1 MFNNLKDNLM
11 SATNVVSL
19 NFKNKKAMN
28 EFLTMYNDKSPKLFP
43 EAKILM
49 IVKITATNC
58 LGISVY
64 PDAETRDKSRRL
76 AETHILGKLSQLF
89 EEDFRLTGEVV
100 VQHIL

>member
-1 MFNNLKDNLM
+1 M

-19 NFKNKKAMN
+19 NFKDKKAMN
-28 EFLTMYNDKSPKLFP
+28 EFLMMYNNESPKLFP

-49 IVKITATNC
+49 MVKITETNC

-64 PDAETRDKSRRL
+64 PDVESRDKSRKL
-76 AETHILGKLSQLF
+76 AETQILGKLSDIF

-100 VQHIL
+100 VQHIR

>member
-1 MFNNLKDNLM
+1 M

-19 NFKNKKAMN
+19 NFKNKEAMS
-28 EFLTMYNDKSPKLFP
+28 EFLMIYNNKSPKLFP

-49 IVKITATNC
+49 MVKITDTNC

-64 PDAETRDKSRRL
+64 PDVESRDKSRRL
-76 AETHILGKLSQLF
+76 AETQILGKLSELF

>member
-1 MFNNLKDNLM
+1 M

-19 NFKNKKAMN
+19 NFKNKEAMS
-28 EFLTMYNDKSPKLFP
+28 EFLMMYNDKSPKLFP

-49 IVKITATNC
+49 MVKITDTNC

-64 PDAETRDKSRRL
+64 PDVESREKSRRL
-76 AETHILGKLSQLF
+76 AESQILGKLSELF

>member
-1 MFNNLKDNLM
+1 MKGENM
-11 SATNVVSL
+11 TATNVVSL
-19 NFKNKKAMN
+19 NFKSEEAME
-28 EFLTMYNDKSPKLFP
+28 EFLEMYERDSPKLFP
-43 EAKILM
+43 DAEMLM
-49 IVKITATNC
+49 MIKTTETNC